1 MNGPASGDGDRG
13 EPDSRAR
20 GTGGP
25 VLLRRGRGV
34 GWLFAAIYSAVGFS
48 IYFAL
53 GVVADRGLGLTPL
66 IFLISGLL
74 FVLTALS
81 YVEGGAM
88 FRERGGSS
96 TFARYAFNELISF
109 IAGWAIL
116 IDYLIV
122 IALAAISVPH
132 YLEPVSASFSEAG
145 WEVAIAGAVIVV
157 ACLLNVRDISGSPR
171 QRALAGLALADVL
184 LQLAVIVVGV
194 FAVWHPDR
202 LTAELDLFSSPD
214 FVDIVY
220 AAVLA
225 MLAYA
230 GIEAASNL
238 APDIDFSSRDLKRIV
253 SVGAVMV
260 PLTYAGM
267 AAIALMAVPVVAT
280 PSGPETAL
288 GTKFVEDPV
297 LGVVSAYHPS
307 WLADVMRWVVGL
319 VAASVLFSA
328 ATTSMLGVSRH
339 IYTLAINRQIP
350 SWLGK
355 LNGRYSTPHVAIA
368 LSGAIAIGLIVPTD
382 VKLLAGIYAFGAT
395 LALTIA
401 HLSIIRLRISDPDRE
416 RPFRIPLGMP
426 WRGQELPIPAIVAA
440 VASALAFASVIAYHD
455 RARWVGGG
463 WMLFGI
469 VGYVLYRRFFEQTS
483 LTRRVSVS
491 PEALTKQVPELE
503 FRNILVPVFG
513 TELDDDIVGTAG
525 RLAAAEDNEPGLKIP
540 QGLSRRGKER
550 TGASL
555 TVMHVIKVP
564 LSLPEDAELADEERE
579 AERILERAR
588 EVGEE
593 YENVRVEKL
602 DVRGREIGPKIVQVA
617 RDLGVEAIVMGGE
630 PPSKI
635 RGGAIFGGVG
645 GTKPP
650 EVGAATEYVL
660 KKSPCRVL
668 LTAPPA
674 SVSEGEQAEEE
685 DDGADLSNDGARNVG
700 GEENDSGAG

>member
-328 ATTSMLGVSRH
+328 AATSMLGVSRH

>member
-1 MNGPASGDGDRG
+1 MSGRSDGDRG
-13 EPDSRAR
+13 APAGGAEGPSPRTVVSPDR
-20 GTGGP
+20 
-25 VLLRRGRGV
+25 LRRGLGLP
-34 GWLFAAIYSAVGFS
+34 WLFAAIYSAVGFS

-66 IFLISGLL
+66 IFLVSGLL

-132 YLEPVSASFSEAG
+132 YLEPVSANFSEPG
-145 WEVAIAGAVIVV
+145 WEVTVAGAVILA

-184 LQLAVIVVGV
+184 LQLTVIGVGV

-202 LTAELDLFSSPD
+202 LTAELHLFSSPD

-267 AAIALMAVPVVAT
+267 AAIALMAVPVVAG
-280 PSGPETAL
+280 PGGPETAL

-297 LGVVSAYHPS
+297 LGVVSSYHPS

-355 LNGRYSTPHVAIA
+355 LNSRYSTPHVAIA
-368 LSGAIAIGLIVPTD
+368 LSGLIALGLVVPTD

-401 HLSIIRLRISDPDRE
+401 HLSIIRLRLSDPERT

-426 WRGQELPIPAIVAA
+426 WRGQELPIPAIFAA
-440 VASALAFASVIAYHD
+440 LASALAFVSVILYHD

-469 VGYVLYRRFFEQTS
+469 VSYVVYRRFFEQTS

-491 PEALTKQVPELE
+491 PEALTKQVPEVE

-525 RLAAAEDNEPGLKIP
+525 RLASAEDEELRLRMP
-540 QGLSRRGKER
+540 QGFGRRHKER

-564 LSLPEDAELADEERE
+564 LSLPEDAPLREEERR
-579 AERILERAR
+579 AEQILERAR

-593 YENVRVEKL
+593 YENVQVKKL
-602 DVRGREIGPKIVQVA
+602 DVRGREVGPKIVQVA
-617 RDLGVEAIVMGGE
+617 RELGVEAIVMGGE
-630 PPSKI
+630 PPSKV

-650 EVGAATEYVL
+650 EIGAATEYVL

-668 LTAPPA
+668 LTAPPESA
-674 SVSEGEQAEEE
+674 LKQEADEGAAEAG
-685 DDGADLSNDGARNVG
+685 DGAGAA
-700 GEENDSGAG
+700 GEEGHSAS

>member
-1 MNGPASGDGDRG
+1 VSEPADRPGRQAEADGAPPGR
-13 EPDSRAR
+13 EPPPAD
-20 GTGGP
+20 
-25 VLLRRGRGV
+25 LLRAGAV
-34 GWLFAAIYSAVGFS
+34 PWLFAAVYSAVGFS

-66 IFLISGLL
+66 IFLASGLL
-74 FVLTALS
+74 FALTTLT
-81 YVEGGAM
+81 YVEGGTM

-132 YLEPVSASFSEAG
+132 YLEPISSDFSEPG
-145 WEVAIAGAVIVV
+145 WEVAIAAGVVAV
-157 ACLLNVRDISGSPR
+157 ACLLNVRDVSGGQR
-171 QRALAGLALADVL
+171 QRALAGLALADL
-184 LQLAVIVVGV
+184 LVQVAVIVVGV
-194 FAVWHPDR
+194 LAVWHPDR
-202 LTAELDLFSSPD
+202 LTAQLDLFTSPD

-238 APDIDFSSRDLKRIV
+238 APDIDMTSNDLKRVV
-253 SVGAVMV
+253 SVGAVTV
-260 PLTYAGM
+260 PVIYAGM
-267 AAIALMAVPVVAT
+267 AAIALMAVPVVAG

-288 GTKFVEDPV
+288 GSKFVEDPV
-297 LGVVSAYHPS
+297 LGVVSSYHPGWVS
-307 WLADVMRWVVGL
+307 DAMRWIVGL
-319 VAASVLFSA
+319 VAAAVLFSA
-328 ATTSMLGVSRH
+328 AATSMLGVSRH

-355 LNGRYSTPHVAIA
+355 LNRRYSTPHVAIA
-368 LSGAIAIGLIVPTD
+368 ISGVIAVGLVVPTD

-401 HLSIIRLRISDPDRE
+401 HLSVIRLRISYPDRP
-416 RPFRIPLGMP
+416 RPFKIPLGMP
-426 WRGQELPIPAIVAA
+426 WRGQELPIPALFAA
-440 VASALAFASVIAYHD
+440 LASGLAFASVILYHD

-469 VGYVLYRRFFEQTS
+469 VGYVVYRRFFEQTS
-483 LTRRVSVS
+483 LTQRVSVS
-491 PEALTKQVPELE
+491 PEALTKQVPEVE

-513 TELDDDIVGTAG
+513 TDLDDDIVGTAG
-525 RLAAAEDNEPGLKIP
+525 RLAAAEDDEGGLRMP
-540 QGLSRRGKER
+540 QGLGKRSKER

-564 LSLPEDAELADEERE
+564 LSLPEDAPLREEEAE

-593 YENVRVEKL
+593 YENVRVTKL

-617 RDLGVEAIVMGGE
+617 RDLGVEAIVLGGE
-630 PPSKI
+630 PPSKT
-635 RGGAIFGGVG
+635 RGGAIFGGIG

-650 EVGAATEYVL
+650 EVGRATEYVL

-668 LTAPPA
+668 LTAPPESVEA
-674 SVSEGEQAEEE
+674 EAGVSEEGSAA
-685 DDGADLSNDGARNVG
+685 AD
-700 GEENDSGAG
+700 